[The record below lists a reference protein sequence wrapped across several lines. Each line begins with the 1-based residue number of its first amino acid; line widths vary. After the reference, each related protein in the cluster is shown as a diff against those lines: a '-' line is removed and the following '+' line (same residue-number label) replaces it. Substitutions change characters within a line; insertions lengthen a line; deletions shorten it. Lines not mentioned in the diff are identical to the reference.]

1 VQLLGYLLGKRV
13 RNCQLIVLPVRRRAG
28 QAIFD
33 CSREC
38 SGTPLVCP
46 CPGTRASNQRTQTH
60 TSTDSTHKQATAHRE
75 RENERKK
82 ERERERKRE
91 APLAFVYDLHSSL
104 TPVARPTRPQPTPPS
119 RTGRRPAFLW
129 DQDPTYTWSCPPLPP
144 LGWPD
149 WWHHSSELAD
159 ALSSA
164 VNPQAKSAQ
173 ATSES

>member
-1 VQLLGYLLGKRV
+1 
-13 RNCQLIVLPVRRRAG
+13 
-28 QAIFD
+28 
-33 CSREC
+33 
-38 SGTPLVCP
+38 
-46 CPGTRASNQRTQTH
+46 
-60 TSTDSTHKQATAHRE
+60 
-75 RENERKK
+75 
-82 ERERERKRE
+82 
-91 APLAFVYDLHSSL
+91 LHSSL